1 MLGATFLN
9 LTDRNTGDGAVSVWP
24 AWEVREHGGATRWF
38 HLRLAFPDGARVD
51 ALAVL
56 HGGHVSVE
64 DVTARPA
71 LSLADLTALADWID
85 GPLSEACGVTA

>member
-1 MLGATFLN
+1 M
-9 LTDRNTGDGAVSVWP
+9 WP